1 LPLPVPRPLP
11 GAGLTRAGARA
22 RRHRFH
28 LIVPLFDVA
37 MEGALPLCARAQAS
51 GGLECVLGRAWPH
64 YSALHD
70 AMAAYERG
78 REGLGAAVGA
88 IRLLRK
94 VRARAH
100 APARLGCASVPA
112 RTGAVFGRSGHGG
125 TAR

>member
-1 LPLPVPRPLP
+1 M
-11 GAGLTRAGARA
+11 
-22 RRHRFH
+22 
-28 LIVPLFDVA
+28 PLFDVA

-64 YSALHD
+64 YAALHD